1 MSTAKKQETHKPAA
15 VANENLQARYKPIGL
30 RAVVA
35 ATQCKP
41 EAKAE
46 KPRRERDIPAVLQPL
61 FD

>member
-1 MSTAKKQETHKPAA
+1 MPTAKKHPTHKPTT

-41 EAKAE
+41 EAKTE

>member
-1 MSTAKKQETHKPAA
+1 MSTAKKNPTQKPT

-41 EAKAE
+41 EAKTE